1 MTGRLAGKT
10 AIVTGA
16 GSIGP
21 GWGNGKATAALFA
34 REGAKVLCADM
45 NMDAA
50 QETAGI
56 IAQEG
61 NEAIAFQC
69 NVTDSAQVK
78 AMVDACCDA
87 YGTVDILHN
96 NVGILGM
103 GGPVEHDEAEWDKVN
118 AVNVK
123 SMFLTCKHTIPVMES
138 QGGGAIVNISSVSGI
153 RWMGVAYLSY
163 ATTKAAVLQ
172 LTKTIAAQYAPKHIR
187 CNAILPGLMKTP
199 MVEVGLAGTYAGGD
213 VDEMIRLRDAQCPM
227 GHMGDA
233 WDVANAAL
241 FLASDDAKYITG
253 ADIVVDGGL
262 SLSSVSPG

>member
-56 IAQEG
+56 ITQEG

-69 NVTDSAQVK
+69 NVTDSEQVK
-78 AMVDACCDA
+78 AMVDACCDS

-103 GGPVEHDEAEWDKVN
+103 GGPV
-118 AVNVK
+118 
-123 SMFLTCKHTIPVMES
+123 
-138 QGGGAIVNISSVSGI
+138 
-153 RWMGVAYLSY
+153 
-163 ATTKAAVLQ
+163 
-172 LTKTIAAQYAPKHIR
+172 
-187 CNAILPGLMKTP
+187 
-199 MVEVGLAGTYAGGD
+199 
-213 VDEMIRLRDAQCPM
+213 
-227 GHMGDA
+227 
-233 WDVANAAL
+233 
-241 FLASDDAKYITG
+241 
-253 ADIVVDGGL
+253 
-262 SLSSVSPG
+262 